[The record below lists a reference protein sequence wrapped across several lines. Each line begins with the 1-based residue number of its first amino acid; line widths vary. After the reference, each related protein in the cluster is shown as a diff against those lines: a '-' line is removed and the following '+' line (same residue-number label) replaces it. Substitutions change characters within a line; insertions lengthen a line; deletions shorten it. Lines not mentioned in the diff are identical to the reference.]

1 MTNENDKVWVKL
13 HPLFKRDKAR
23 DVVSGVMF
31 SQDAVEIG
39 ESDWNRLKEKN
50 WYLNGDSYPLLIEAD
65 SESSAEDNETDD
77 APWEADNENAY
88 EDESVLQ
95 DSISEE
101 E

>member
-1 MTNENDKVWVKL
+1 MAKNKKVWVKL
-13 HPLFKRDKAR
+13 HPLFTRDKAR

-65 SESSAEDNETDD
+65 SEFSVEDNEAED
-77 APWEADNENAY
+77 APVDNDNENSY
-88 EDESVLQ
+88 EDESILQ

>member
-13 HPLFKRDKAR
+13 HPLFNRDKAR
-23 DVVSGVMF
+23 DVVSGVVF
-31 SQDAVEIG
+31 SQEAVEIG

-77 APWEADNENAY
+77 APWEADNENSY